1 MNLDQITTE
10 PWILALFIRDDG
22 ERFLLGD
29 GGYVFTNKQLH
40 FAGNRVQSDTV
51 DMQGSDGV
59 LVAGQVRRAATQSF
73 KGYIGDG
80 STSPA
85 IVERLRRDFFAFFRP
100 SFFYSVV
107 YIFCDGSAIKRQRGF
122 IVEAPEVKELYGH
135 TPEYSVGLNFEDVNY
150 YEYSED
156 SEGEE
161 EYVRTLESIT
171 ATQTQFPTTAT
182 RPVDTISAL
191 DSFKITIE
199 TVGDYMTNDFSLS
212 KVGEG
217 RYYYAAESSLSGGH
231 KLIITVDRGLATATL
246 DGTPVELTATTG
258 FALTPGDNSFRF
270 TSSGGS
276 GRAVATIEYSGVVG

>member
-85 IVERLRRDFFAFFRP
+85 IVEQLRRDFFSFFRP

-150 YEYSED
+150 YEYSEN
-156 SEGEE
+156 EQGEE
-161 EYVRTLESIT
+161 TYTETLATIT
-171 ATQTQFPTTAT
+171 AAQTQFPTTAT
-182 RPVDTISAL
+182 RSVSTISAL
-191 DSFKITIE
+191 DSFKIVIE
-199 TVGDYMTNDFSLS
+199 TVGASTTNEFSLR
-212 KVGEG
+212 KVGAG
-217 RYYYAAESSLSGGH
+217 RFYYNAPQALGSGH
-231 KLIITVDRGLATATL
+231 TLEITVNRGVATATL
-246 DGTPVELTATTG
+246 DGSTVTLNDATG
-258 FALTPGDNSFRF
+258 FTLEPGDNKFQF
-270 TSSGGS
+270 TSSGDF
-276 GRAVATIEYSGVVG
+276 GRATATIQYNSIVG

>member
-1 MNLDQITTE
+1 MNLNQITTE

-246 DGTPVELTATTG
+246 DGTPVELTAATG

-276 GRAVATIEYSGVVG
+276 GRAVAIIEYSGVVG